1 MRDRKVGTSGTKGV
15 GLGICVREGFLGV
28 PRLSNSPCVCKCSD
42 RACVDLVAFVNG
54 SRNLG
59 MGRKCDGL
67 TIMTGNIYSAY

>member
-15 GLGICVREGFLGV
+15 GLGICVREGFLG
-28 PRLSNSPCVCKCSD
+28 
-42 RACVDLVAFVNG
+42 ACVDLVAFVNG